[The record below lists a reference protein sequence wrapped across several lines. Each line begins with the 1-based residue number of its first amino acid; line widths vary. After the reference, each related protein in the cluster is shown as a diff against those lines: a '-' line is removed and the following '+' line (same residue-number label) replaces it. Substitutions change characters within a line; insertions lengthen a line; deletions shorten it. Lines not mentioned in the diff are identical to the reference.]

1 MGRDSKAAMVRLA
14 FDGES
19 VRPDFEGRMAGRGG
33 YLHPRGE
40 CPAKFAR
47 SKIKQ
52 FRSLRR
58 GINGDE
64 RMVILRMMQGRLDS
78 RALLQ

>member
-14 FDGES
+14 SDGES
-19 VRPDFEGRMAGRGG
+19 VCPDFEGRMGGRGG

-40 CPAKFAR
+40 CLAKFAG

-52 FRSLRR
+52 FRSLKR
-58 GINGDE
+58 GVNGDE
-64 RMVILRMMQGRLDS
+64 RMVILTMIQGRLDS